1 MPPSKN
7 YYELLE
13 VSKTATTDEIKKAF
27 KRLALKWHPDRNLN
41 NRDEADEMFKTINK
55 AYQVLID
62 ERKRQ
67 IYDMSGEEGLEGGG
81 GMENP
86 FGGGMPAHFADLFGG
101 MFGGMSGM
109 SQNVQM
115 NSNGV
120 RMGKAPPK
128 EIQVKVSLEDIYN
141 GKTISQTVKQ
151 ITKCM
156 DCNGIGTVN
165 PVDILTCN
173 ICSGK
178 GKIMKVH
185 RMGHMIQQIL
195 QDCYKCGGR
204 GKSIKAGAECVK
216 CRGHKSIGIPKTLDF
231 YMKPGSA
238 TGDKYI
244 LKGDGDWNSAFSEP
258 GDVIFVIIEVS
269 SATEKFT
276 REGDNLILK
285 KNISLID
292 ALCGT
297 TFIIKQLDGRKLKV
311 SYDEIINPDEIMK
324 IEDEGMPMKN
334 NQYEKGDMIIRFNVM
349 FPNKLSNERKAYI
362 KKILPKHHKQIWDT
376 DMEIEDG
383 NLDILD
389 GEEIEEKTLIPMEDN
404 TRTASN
410 EEFYKNIHDLN
421 NGNNNDFGD
430 ELEDDL
436 YDDNYREGFK
446 GSQDVQCSQQ

>member
-1 MPPSKN
+1 MSN
-7 YYELLE
+7 HF
-13 VSKTATTDEIKKAF
+13 T
-27 KRLALKWHPDRNLN
+27 NLFN
-41 NRDEADEMFKTINK
+41 
-55 AYQVLID
+55 
-62 ERKRQ
+62 
-67 IYDMSGEEGLEGGG
+67 
-81 GMENP
+81 
-86 FGGGMPAHFADLFGG
+86 G
-101 MFGGMSGM
+101 MFGGMGM
-109 SQNVQM
+109 PQSHNNVQV

-120 RMGKAPPK
+120 RMCKAPPK
-128 EIQVKVSLEDIYN
+128 EFQVKVSLEDIYN
-141 GKTISQTVKQ
+141 GKTISQSVKQ
-151 ITKCM
+151 INKCM
-156 DCNGIGTVN
+156 ECNGIGTVN
-165 PVDILTCN
+165 PVDIIVCN

-178 GKIMKVH
+178 GKIMKVN
-185 RMGHMIQQIL
+185 RMGNMIQQIL

-204 GKSIKAGAECVK
+204 GKSIKPGAECLK
-216 CRGHKSIGIPKTLDF
+216 CHGTKSIEVVKLLEF
-231 YMKPGSA
+231 YMKPGSC

-244 LKGDGDWNSAFSEP
+244 LKGDGDWNPGFSDQ
-258 GDVIFVIIEVS
+258 GDFIFVIVETPS
-269 SATEKFT
+269 LPQQNTSEKFI
-276 REGDNLILK
+276 REGSNIILN
-285 KNISLID
+285 KNISLVD
-292 ALCGT
+292 ALCGI
-297 TFIIKQLDGRKLKV
+297 TFIIKQLDGRYLKI
-311 SYDEIINPDEIMK
+311 SYNEIINPNEVMK
-324 IEDEGMPMKN
+324 IVGEGLPIKN